1 MSKEKE
7 LSIQLL
13 EAKIERLTGKKV
25 IYVEAT
31 DKEKLA
37 KYKKQLADWD
47 EVKEKKLADKNKNVN
62 QPRAKKEWLKK
73 QIKDLEAKISKK
85 EVVNESKGVLK
96 ENTIVDLVQ
105 QAMNLLND
113 QTLVDIGGEMIQKGT
128 ALKAILATLG
138 LPAAAAISTYGK
150 GLVNKGWTLAKILTA
165 PKTKQQTA
173 TPTQNTTN
181 QPPVQ
186 K

>member
-31 DKEKLA
+31 D
-37 KYKKQLADWD
+37 
-47 EVKEKKLADKNKNVN
+47 
-62 QPRAKKEWLKK
+62 
-73 QIKDLEAKISKK
+73 K

-181 QPPVQ
+181 QPAQAGLLLLSVAQVACSCWVPAFGGLLLPGYSP
-186 K
+186 

>member
-31 DKEKLA
+31 D
-37 KYKKQLADWD
+37 
-47 EVKEKKLADKNKNVN
+47 
-62 QPRAKKEWLKK
+62 
-73 QIKDLEAKISKK
+73 K